1 MSTNFR
7 VGDRAPQGLH
17 LRSEP
22 VVENRTK
29 IAVLPLGHAVTKV
42 AESQVAGWWRVSTT
56 IDGVAVTGFVN
67 SSFLSPADAF
77 VPPPAVTAIAPVHLI
92 TTRIVKRGDKNGLAF
107 PLREAGQPTR
117 TSGPGAQAAATMTEI
132 VKWLDVE
139 RSARYAPT
147 SRNTYC
153 NIYAYDYCHL
163 AGAYLPRVWWTA
175 GALERLRHGQPET
188 PVYGQSVTELN
199 ANSLF
204 TWLKQHGDRFG
215 WARSF
220 DLTRLQDA
228 ANGGMVAIICAQHRL
243 PNRSG
248 HITAVV
254 PETAQ
259 QKAARSGGNVVRPL
273 QSQAGRTNLRYMT
286 QQWWTR
292 DTFRDW
298 GFWTHP

>member
-1 MSTNFR
+1 MSTHR
-7 VGDRAPQGLH
+7 VGDRASQGLF

-29 IAVLPLGHAVTKV
+29 VTVLPLGHRVKKLADSGVT
-42 AESQVAGWWRVSTT
+42 GWWKVSTT
-56 IDGVAVTGFVN
+56 VDDVSLEGFVN
-67 SSFLSPADAF
+67 SAFLVKDEIF
-77 VPPPAVTAIAPVHLI
+77 VPPAALTGIAPVHLI
-92 TTRIVKRGDKNGLAF
+92 TTRTVKRGDKNGLAF
-107 PLREAGQPTR
+107 PLNEPGQPLRGGGGTPA
-117 TSGPGAQAAATMTEI
+117 PGELTAI

-147 SRNTYC
+147 TTNTYC

-175 GALERLRHGQPET
+175 GALDRLRQGRAES
-188 PVYGQSVTELN
+188 PVYGRTVLELN

-204 TWLKQHGDRFG
+204 AWLKHHGGDFG
-215 WARSF
+215 WRRTF
-220 DLTRLQDA
+220 DLNRLQDA
-228 ANGGMVAIICAQHRL
+228 ANDGRAAVICAENRR
-243 PNRSG
+243 PNKSG

-259 QKAARSGGNVVRPL
+259 KTAARNGANVVRPL
-273 QSQAGRTNLRYMT
+273 QSQAGRSNLKYMT

-298 GFWTHP
+298 GFWTQ